1 MVTVIRRSQMHVG
14 NVRVD
19 LRGRDITV
27 PEQRLHRTRVRAVLQ
42 KMSREAVSQR
52 VWRNVLDPHLLRV
65 TLDHGPRELSR
76 ERPAAM

>member
-1 MVTVIRRSQMHVG
+1 MMPVIRRSQMHVG
-14 NVRVD
+14 DVRVD

-27 PEQRLHRTRVRAVLQ
+27 PEQRLHRTGVRAVLQ

-52 VWRNVLDPHLLRV
+52 VWRNVLDPDLLRV